1 VRGVLRLIWHA
12 SPSKFTGQQSARVK
26 SPESTE
32 RASDRGLD
40 DRSSWRQRILVPA
53 RCLDQAGVIPISPPD
68 FPGTT
73 HCDMVS
79 AFWPATQDGP
89 GGGGFFDGQIGL
101 LGLRYLVIFLFEVY
115 STMPPCI
122 PPCTVCSP
130 PARST
135 LISLSRASRRH
146 GLEDMDSRTSR
157 PAAPPAVDHVQT
169 EQRP

>member
-1 VRGVLRLIWHA
+1 MACQPVQ
-12 SPSKFTGQQSARVK
+12 FTGQQSARVK

-115 STMPPCI
+115 STMPPLY
-122 PPCTVCSP
+122 T
-130 PARST
+130 
-135 LISLSRASRRH
+135 SLYCV
-146 GLEDMDSRTSR
+146 LTSR
-157 PAAPPAVDHVQT
+157 QINIDIIISSF
-169 EQRP
+169 